1 MPRPKKAP
9 KVSVSKKFDTKTAIR
24 TAFNALKATGNLPG
38 PAGRPG
44 KVAQV
49 AEKAYRVAEKVYRV
63 AQARKMTE
71 TKPGPVKTMKGDK
84 IPESVKQMIKDT
96 VSKSSYSKPVHY
108 SVLRKVDKAISKKTQ
123 KERYKKGEELS
134 SKFKTSKEGQSKSL
148 IVPKH
153 LRGKRFNWKKD
164 L

>member
-1 MPRPKKAP
+1 MTLPKKAP
-9 KVSVSKKFDTKTAIR
+9 KVSVSKTFDTKTALR

-38 PAGRPG
+38 PAGRVG
-44 KVAQV
+44 KVAN
-49 AEKAYRVAEKVYRV
+49 VAEKVYRV

-71 TKPGPVKTMKGDK
+71 QKPGPVKTMKGDK
-84 IPESVKQMIKDT
+84 IPQSVKDMIKKT
-96 VSKSSYSKPVHY
+96 VQSSSYDKPVPY
-108 SVLRKVDKAISKKTQ
+108 SVLRKVNKAVKAG
-123 KERYKKGEELS
+123 KELRKEGTELS
-134 SKFKTSKEGQSKSL
+134 NKIKTIEGGQATSM

>member
-9 KVSVSKKFDTKTAIR
+9 KVSVSKTFDTKTALR

-38 PAGRPG
+38 PAGRVG
-44 KVAQV
+44 KVANI
-49 AEKAYRVAEKVYRV
+49 AEKVYRV

-71 TKPGPVKTMKGDK
+71 QKPGPVKTMKGDK
-84 IPESVKQMIKDT
+84 IPQSVKDMIKKT
-96 VSKSSYSKPVHY
+96 VQSSSYDKPVPY
-108 SVLRKVDKAISKKTQ
+108 SVLRKVNKAVKAG
-123 KERYKKGEELS
+123 KELRKEGTELS
-134 SKFKTSKEGQSKSL
+134 NKIKTTEGGQATSM

>member
-1 MPRPKKAP
+1 MPRPKKSP
-9 KVSVSKKFDTKTAIR
+9 KVSVSKTFDTKTALR

-38 PAGRPG
+38 PAGRAG
-44 KVAQV
+44 KVARV
-49 AEKAYRVAEKVYRV
+49 AEKAYRV

-71 TKPGPVKTMKGDK
+71 QKPSPVKTIKGDK
-84 IPESVKQMIKDT
+84 IPQSVKDMIKKT
-96 VSKSSYSKPVHY
+96 VQSSSYDKPVPY
-108 SVLRKVDKAISKKTQ
+108 SVLRKVNKALKQ
-123 KERYKKGEELS
+123 GKETRKQGTELS
-134 SKFKTSKEGQSKSL
+134 SKIQTTEGGQAKSM

>member
-9 KVSVSKKFDTKTAIR
+9 KVSVSKTFDTKTALR

-38 PAGRPG
+38 PAGRVG
-44 KVAQV
+44 KVANI
-49 AEKAYRVAEKVYRV
+49 AEKVYRV

-71 TKPGPVKTMKGDK
+71 QKPGPVKTMKGDK
-84 IPESVKQMIKDT
+84 IPQSAKDMIKKT
-96 VSKSSYSKPVHY
+96 VQSSSYDKPVPY
-108 SVLRKVDKAISKKTQ
+108 SVLRKVNKAVKAG
-123 KERYKKGEELS
+123 KELRKEGTELS
-134 SKFKTSKEGQSKSL
+134 NKIKTTEGGQATSM

>member
-9 KVSVSKKFDTKTAIR
+9 KVSVSKTFDTKTALR
-24 TAFNALKATGNLPG
+24 TALNALKATGNLPG
-38 PAGRPG
+38 PAGRVG
-44 KVAQV
+44 KVANI
-49 AEKAYRVAEKVYRV
+49 AEKVYRV

-71 TKPGPVKTMKGDK
+71 QKPGPVKTMKGDK
-84 IPESVKQMIKDT
+84 IPQSVKDMIKKT
-96 VSKSSYSKPVHY
+96 VQSSSYDKPVPY
-108 SVLRKVDKAISKKTQ
+108 SVLKEVNKAVKAGKELRKEGT
-123 KERYKKGEELS
+123 ELS
-134 SKFKTSKEGQSKSL
+134 NKIKTTEGGQATSM

>member
-9 KVSVSKKFDTKTAIR
+9 KVSVSKTFDTKTAIR
-24 TAFNALKATGNLPG
+24 TAFNALKATGKLPG

-49 AEKAYRVAEKVYRV
+49 AEKAYKV

-71 TKPGPVKTMKGDK
+71 QKPGPVKTMKGDK
-84 IPESVKQMIKDT
+84 IPQSVKDMIKKT
-96 VSKSSYSKPVHY
+96 VQSSSYDKPVPY
-108 SVLRKVDKAISKKTQ
+108 SVLRKVNKALKQ
-123 KERYKKGEELS
+123 GKENRKQGTELS
-134 SKFKTSKEGQSKSL
+134 SKIQTTEGGQAKSM

>member
-9 KVSVSKKFDTKTAIR
+9 KVSVSKTFDTKTALR
-24 TAFNALKATGNLPG
+24 TAFNALKATGKLPG

-49 AEKAYRVAEKVYRV
+49 AEKAYRV

-84 IPESVKQMIKDT
+84 IPESVKQMIKET

-108 SVLRKVDKAISKKTQ
+108 SVLRKVNKALKQ
-123 KERYKKGEELS
+123 GKENRKQGSELS
-134 SKFKTSKEGQSKSL
+134 SKIQTTEGGQAKSM

>member
-9 KVSVSKKFDTKTAIR
+9 KVSVSKTFDTKTALR

-38 PAGRPG
+38 PAGRAG
-44 KVAQV
+44 KVARV
-49 AEKAYRVAEKVYRV
+49 AEKAYRV

-71 TKPGPVKTMKGDK
+71 QKPSPVKTMKGDK
-84 IPESVKQMIKDT
+84 IPQSVKDMIKKT
-96 VSKSSYSKPVHY
+96 VQSSSYDKPVPY
-108 SVLRKVDKAISKKTQ
+108 SVLRKVNKALKQ
-123 KERYKKGEELS
+123 GKENRKQGTELS
-134 SKFKTSKEGQSKSL
+134 SKIQTTEGGQAKSM

>member
-9 KVSVSKKFDTKTAIR
+9 KVSVSKKFDTKTALR
-24 TAFNALKATGNLPG
+24 TAFNALKATGKLPG

-49 AEKAYRVAEKVYRV
+49 AEKAYRV

-84 IPESVKQMIKDT
+84 IPESVKQMIKET

-108 SVLRKVDKAISKKTQ
+108 SVLRKVNKALEKG
-123 KERYKKGEELS
+123 KENRKQGSELS
-134 SKFKTSKEGQSKSL
+134 NKFKTSKEGQSKSL

-153 LRGKRFNWKKD
+153 LRGERFNWKKD

>member
-9 KVSVSKKFDTKTAIR
+9 KVSVSKTFDTKTALR

-38 PAGRPG
+38 PAGRLG
-44 KVAQV
+44 KVANI
-49 AEKAYRVAEKVYRV
+49 AEKVYRV

-71 TKPGPVKTMKGDK
+71 QKPGPVKTIKGDK
-84 IPESVKQMIKDT
+84 IPQSVKDMIKKT
-96 VSKSSYSKPVHY
+96 VQSSSYDKPVPY
-108 SVLRKVDKAISKKTQ
+108 SVLKEVNKAVKAGKELRKEGT
-123 KERYKKGEELS
+123 ELS
-134 SKFKTSKEGQSKSL
+134 NKIKTTEGGQATSM

>member
-9 KVSVSKKFDTKTAIR
+9 KVSVSRKFDTKTALR
-24 TAFNALKATGNLPG
+24 TAFNALKATGKLPG

-49 AEKAYRVAEKVYRV
+49 SEKAYRV

-71 TKPGPVKTMKGDK
+71 IKPSPVKIIKGDK
-84 IPESVKQMIKDT
+84 IPESIKQMIKET
-96 VSKSSYSKPVHY
+96 VSKSSYSKPVSY
-108 SVLRKVDKAISKKTQ
+108 SVLRQVNKAISKKTQ
-123 KERYKKGEELS
+123 KERYKKGSELS
-134 SKFKTSKEGQSKSL
+134 NKFKTSKEGQVKSM

-153 LRGKRFNWKKD
+153 LRGQRFNWKKD

>member
-9 KVSVSKKFDTKTAIR
+9 KVSVSKTFDTKTALR

-38 PAGRPG
+38 PAGRVG
-44 KVAQV
+44 KVAN
-49 AEKAYRVAEKVYRV
+49 VAEKVYRV

-71 TKPGPVKTMKGDK
+71 QKPGPVKTMKGDK
-84 IPESVKQMIKDT
+84 IPQSVKDMIKKT
-96 VSKSSYSKPVHY
+96 VQSSSYDKPVPY
-108 SVLRKVDKAISKKTQ
+108 SVLRKVNKVVKAG
-123 KERYKKGEELS
+123 KELRKEGTELS
-134 SKFKTSKEGQSKSL
+134 NKIKTTEGGQATSM

>member
-9 KVSVSKKFDTKTAIR
+9 KVSVSKTFDTKTALR
-24 TAFNALKATGNLPG
+24 TAFNALKATGKLPG

-49 AEKAYRVAEKVYRV
+49 AEKAYRVA
-63 AQARKMTE
+63 QARKMTE
-71 TKPGPVKTMKGDK
+71 TKPGPVKTLKGDK
-84 IPESVKQMIKDT
+84 IPESVKQMIKET

-108 SVLRKVDKAISKKTQ
+108 SVLRKVNKALKQ
-123 KERYKKGEELS
+123 GKENRKQGSELS
-134 SKFKTSKEGQSKSL
+134 SKIQTTEGGQAKSM

>member
-9 KVSVSKKFDTKTAIR
+9 KVSVSKTFDTKTALR

-38 PAGRPG
+38 PAGRVG
-44 KVAQV
+44 KVAN
-49 AEKAYRVAEKVYRV
+49 VAEKVYRV

-71 TKPGPVKTMKGDK
+71 QKPGPVKTMKGDK
-84 IPESVKQMIKDT
+84 IPQSVKDMIKKT
-96 VSKSSYSKPVHY
+96 VQSSSYDKPVPY
-108 SVLRKVDKAISKKTQ
+108 SVLRKVNKAVKVG
-123 KERYKKGEELS
+123 KELRKEGTELS
-134 SKFKTSKEGQSKSL
+134 NKIKATEGGQATSM

>member
-9 KVSVSKKFDTKTAIR
+9 KVSVSKTFDTKTALR

-38 PAGRPG
+38 PAGRAG
-44 KVAQV
+44 KVARV
-49 AEKAYRVAEKVYRV
+49 AEKAYRV

-71 TKPGPVKTMKGDK
+71 QKPGPVKTMKGDK
-84 IPESVKQMIKDT
+84 IPQSVKDIIKKT
-96 VSKSSYSKPVHY
+96 VQSSSYDKPVPY
-108 SVLRKVDKAISKKTQ
+108 SVLRKVNKALKQ
-123 KERYKKGEELS
+123 GKENRKQGTELS
-134 SKFKTSKEGQSKSL
+134 SKIQTTEGGQAKSM

>member
-9 KVSVSKKFDTKTAIR
+9 KVSVSRKFDTKTALR
-24 TAFNALKATGNLPG
+24 TAFNALKATGKLPG

-44 KVAQV
+44 KVAQI
-49 AEKAYRVAEKVYRV
+49 AEKTYRV

-71 TKPGPVKTMKGDK
+71 TKPGPVKTLKGDK
-84 IPESVKQMIKDT
+84 IPESVKKMIKET

-108 SVLRKVDKAISKKTQ
+108 SVLRQVNKALEKG
-123 KERYKKGEELS
+123 KENRKQGSELS
-134 SKFKTSKEGQSKSL
+134 NKFKTSKEGQSKSL
-148 IVPKH
+148 IVPRH
-153 LRGKRFNWKKD
+153 LRGERFNWKKD

>member
-9 KVSVSKKFDTKTAIR
+9 KVSVSRKFDTKTALR
-24 TAFNALKATGNLPG
+24 TAFNALKATGKLPG

-49 AEKAYRVAEKVYRV
+49 AEKAYRV

-84 IPESVKQMIKDT
+84 IPESVKQMIKET

-108 SVLRKVDKAISKKTQ
+108 SVLRKVNKALEKG
-123 KERYKKGEELS
+123 KENRKQGSELS
-134 SKFKTSKEGQSKSL
+134 NKFKTSKEGQSKSL

-153 LRGKRFNWKKD
+153 LRGERFNWKKD

>member
-1 MPRPKKAP
+1 MPRPKKTP
-9 KVSVSKKFDTKTAIR
+9 KVSVSKTFDTKTALR
-24 TAFNALKATGNLPG
+24 TAFNALKATGKLPG

-49 AEKAYRVAEKVYRV
+49 AEKAYRV

-84 IPESVKQMIKDT
+84 IPESVKQMIKET

-108 SVLRKVDKAISKKTQ
+108 SVLRKVNKALKQ
-123 KERYKKGEELS
+123 GKENRKQGSELS
-134 SKFKTSKEGQSKSL
+134 SKIQTTEGGQAKSM

>member
-9 KVSVSKKFDTKTAIR
+9 KVSVSKTFDTKTALR

-38 PAGRPG
+38 PAGRVG
-44 KVAQV
+44 KVAN
-49 AEKAYRVAEKVYRV
+49 VAEKVYRV

-71 TKPGPVKTMKGDK
+71 QKPGPVKTMKGDK
-84 IPESVKQMIKDT
+84 IPQSVKDMIKKT
-96 VSKSSYSKPVHY
+96 VQSSSYDKPVPY
-108 SVLRKVDKAISKKTQ
+108 SVLRKVNKAVKVG
-123 KERYKKGEELS
+123 KELRKEGTELS
-134 SKFKTSKEGQSKSL
+134 NKIKTTEGGQATSM